1 MLGDLLTSLA
11 NDATAL
17 EAIAGAGDLKL
28 LTAAQQAAVA
38 ESLDVGSY
46 VAQAVQR
53 YAHEASD
60 EEWVTLLG
68 LLNRAPDPGAICIR
82 RALEHALRG

>member
-1 MLGDLLTSLA
+1 MLGDLLSSLT
-11 NDATAL
+11 DEATAL

-28 LTAAQQAAVA
+28 LTAAQQAAAA
-38 ESLDVGSY
+38 ESLEVGAY
-46 VAQAVQR
+46 VTQAVQR

-60 EEWVTLLG
+60 EEWVTIG
-68 LLNRAPDPGAICIR
+68 LLNRARDPGAVCIK

>member
-1 MLGDLLTSLA
+1 MLGDLLTSLT
-11 NDATAL
+11 DETTAL

-28 LTAAQQAAVA
+28 LTAARQAAAA

-46 VAQAVQR
+46 VTQAVQR

-68 LLNRAPDPGAICIR
+68 LLNRAPDPGAVCIK
-82 RALEHALRG
+82 RALAHALRG